1 MLILVSIDD
10 TDDLESKGTGELA
23 QEIAA
28 EIKKRGWGGTSGI
41 TRHQLYVHPDI
52 PYTSHNSAMCFEA
65 DIQKK
70 YFPEII
76 EYSSQFLARESAPA
90 SDPGLCVVDIEAL
103 YDRSAFIS
111 FGQRAK
117 SEVITK
123 DEAYK
128 TAVAHGVHLSEHGGT
143 GQGVIGALAGAGLRL
158 GGNDGRFKGKIRL
171 QNAAA
176 TTMTARELM
185 SCTPIEEVHNID
197 GEQINPADVISIDS
211 EIKTVLLGHRQ
222 VLLVRPAEHTKA
234 RWTPATK
241 QQLKRF

>member
-23 QEIAA
+23 EEIAA
-28 EIKKRGWGGTSGI
+28 EIKKRSWGHTSGI

-65 DIQKK
+65 DIQQK
-70 YFPEII
+70 YFSEII
-76 EYSSQFLARESAPA
+76 AYSAQFLARESAPA

-111 FGQRAK
+111 FGRRAK
-117 SEVITK
+117 GEVITK

-128 TAVAHGVHLSEHGGT
+128 TALSHGVHLSEHGGT

-158 GGNDGRFKGKIRL
+158 GGNDGRFKGKISL
-171 QNAAA
+171 KDAAA
-176 TTMTARELM
+176 TMTVRELM
-185 SCTPIEEVHNID
+185 SCTPIEEVHNIE

-211 EIKTVLLGHRQ
+211 EMKTVLLGHRQ
-222 VLLVRPAEHTKA
+222 VLLVRPAEHAKA

>member
-10 TDDLESKGTGELA
+10 TDDLESRGTGELA
-23 QEIAA
+23 EEIAT
-28 EIKKRGWGGTSGI
+28 EIKKRGWGEAAGI

-65 DIQKK
+65 DIQKR
-70 YFPEII
+70 YFTEII
-76 EYSSQFLARESAPA
+76 EYSAQYLARESASA

-103 YDRSAFIS
+103 CDRTGLIA

-117 SEVITK
+117 SKVITK
-123 DEAYK
+123 EEAYK
-128 TAVAHGVHLSEHGGT
+128 TAWGHGVHLSEHGGT

-171 QNAAA
+171 KNAAA
-176 TTMTARELM
+176 TMTVRELM

-222 VLLVRPAEHTKA
+222 VLLVRPAEHVKA
-234 RWTPATK
+234 RWTPVTK
-241 QQLKRF
+241 QQLKCF